1 MKNLRFSNANIT
13 VGFEL
18 CKRLRNYF
26 KNLAYLNY
34 INI

>member
-1 MKNLRFSNANIT
+1 MKKFTFFDANIT

-26 KNLAYLNY
+26 KNLAY
-34 INI
+34 